1 MLTPQELVEIR
12 AAQRTF
18 EGAYIRTSLS
28 QFSFALVVLKIFT
41 SEFYSIG
48 TVFSPI
54 SAFITR
60 EQTGADEGLLLGAL
74 FAVYGAGVL
83 AVSAFRRMQSNRQFF
98 NAVGEDGLSRR
109 RFRTSG
115 NVVVILTG
123 LSVAAYV
130 TLLVL
135 TLRLKVM

>member
-48 TVFSPI
+48 TVFFPI
-54 SAFITR
+54 YAF
-60 EQTGADEGLLLGAL
+60 QTGADKGLLLGAL

>member
-1 MLTPQELVEIR
+1 MEIR

-48 TVFSPI
+48 TVFSPSMPSLI
-54 SAFITR
+54 S
-60 EQTGADEGLLLGAL
+60 EQTEADEGLLLGAL